1 MADQQHELDQV
12 WEAVTS
18 DLQHTSDP
26 QNSGSSAL
34 TGQQRGFLRT
44 AKLAALVNGI
54 AVLRVPSDRA
64 KQVVEGELAPLLA
77 SAFERVSGTHTTLA
91 VSVDRALNEEQ
102 PISPDPFAALH
113 QQPAQ
118 PATEQGAVHSSREH
132 RSEHDSESDFEQP
145 HYESHLPVDRGESS
159 WQSDQTPSA
168 YSQQQQNQHGQSAR
182 PGQPGSTY
190 QPQPVNSRGQE
201 YPTNSGYASY
211 TQDSYTQD
219 SHEYDQRN
227 AYEQYPAEHNDAHS
241 AGYATPAQ
249 NYAAPQ
255 GGLPWHMTIA
265 KDEYSSNQ
273 YGHPS
278 QAGEQPRSP
287 EYGEYSSRPA
297 SYAGYPAP
305 GQHYQPGGMDSQH
318 HGSPATE
325 QAAPVNRAEPPS
337 LNSNY
342 TFDTYVVGDSNKFP
356 WSAASAVAEDPGKQ
370 YNPLFI
376 WGGSGLGKTHLLHA
390 IGNYAYQHHPQLR
403 IKYISSEEFTND
415 YINSLRDDNQVS
427 FKNHYRNLDILM
439 IDDIQF
445 LQGKEGTLEEFF
457 HTFNALEQAGHQIVL
472 SADRSPK
479 ELETI
484 EDRLRTRFQSGLIA
498 DVNPPNLEVRIAILR
513 KRAAAQNINAT
524 PEVFELIANNI
535 KSDVRQL
542 EGALN
547 RVAAEASIR
556 KVKTID
562 LKMAEEALDS
572 FITKENNVQITAD
585 SIFEAT
591 AEYFSISVDDLKG
604 PSRRRTISHP
614 RQIAIY
620 LCRELTDLSFPRI
633 SQHLGGRDHSTAIT
647 AAKKIT
653 KQLESNSEVQE
664 QVRTITQMVKYS
676 GT

>member
-1 MADQQHELDQV
+1 MTDQQHELDQV

-26 QNSGSSAL
+26 QNPGNSAL

-77 SAFERVSGTHTTLA
+77 SAFKRVSGTYTTLA
-91 VSVDRALNEEQ
+91 VSVDRSLNEEQ
-102 PISPDPFAALH
+102 PITPDPFAALNQPQQSQPDQTTQSGNPGSVYQQH
-113 QQPAQ
+113 QQVKANQKAQ
-118 PATEQGAVHSSREH
+118 
-132 RSEHDSESDFEQP
+132 D
-145 HYESHLPVDRGESS
+145 YPVAPD
-159 WQSDQTPSA
+159 
-168 YSQQQQNQHGQSAR
+168 
-182 PGQPGSTY
+182 
-190 QPQPVNSRGQE
+190 
-201 YPTNSGYASY
+201 YAAY
-211 TQDSYTQD
+211 TQSSY
-219 SHEYDQRN
+219 EYDQGT
-227 AYEQYPAEHNDAHS
+227 AYRQYPTEHNEAPP
-241 AGYATPAQ
+241 AGYAASSSQ
-249 NYAAPQ
+249 SHSAPQ
-255 GGLPWHMTIA
+255 GGSPWHMTIA
-265 KDEYSSNQ
+265 QDEYNTNQ
-273 YGHPS
+273 YG
-278 QAGEQPRSP
+278 QAAPPNEQPQTP
-287 EYGEYSSRPA
+287 EYGEYSTQPA
-297 SYAGYPAP
+297 SYPGYQALD
-305 GQHYQPGGMDSQH
+305 QQYQPSTLDLQH
-318 HGSPATE
+318 QNSLAAE
-325 QAAPVNRAEPPS
+325 QAAPVNHAEPPT
-337 LNSNY
+337 LNPNY

-356 WSAASAVAEDPGKQ
+356 WSVASAVAENPGKQ

-390 IGNYAYQHHPQLR
+390 IGNYAYQHHPELR

-427 FKNHYRNLDILM
+427 FKSHYRNLDILM

-513 KRAAAQNINAT
+513 KRAAAQNIDAT

-547 RVAAEASIR
+547 RVEAEASIR

-562 LKMAEEALDS
+562 LKIAEEALDS

-676 GT
+676 GN